1 MPDQIFVDRST
12 MTTQLPLNLVPKP
25 PPYNDSSKPFPSFWR
40 HVTRFL
46 ANSVTSSDQLIRIG
60 TAFHLR
66 NIAETK
72 KLSDIDPAR
81 FHTPETNTIK
91 YMQIVARTVHQ
102 NNPWAEACSI
112 PQFLRAPPTTIDD
125 DVSRAINRL
134 TDDIK
139 LHASYGILTEFV
151 PSVKF
156 EDGQEPTE
164 ALSAIKLYFRDFYTF
179 DPTDL
184 LALLSV

>member
-1 MPDQIFVDRST
+1 

-81 FHTPETNTIK
+81 FHTPETNTII
-91 YMQIVARTVHQ
+91 YMQIVTRHTDVAHGTL
-102 NNPWAEACSI
+102 ST
-112 PQFLRAPPTTIDD
+112 APPLFPIP
-125 DVSRAINRL
+125 APGP
-134 TDDIK
+134 
-139 LHASYGILTEFV
+139 A
-151 PSVKF
+151 
-156 EDGQEPTE
+156 
-164 ALSAIKLYFRDFYTF
+164 
-179 DPTDL
+179 
-184 LALLSV
+184 